1 MARLGTKLALFNLIS
16 KLIVGVVFM
25 AFLPRLVERINIIQT
40 DDELIDK
47 RERVIDLISQIGI
60 EPFITGDTATV
71 FGSYNILKE
80 EFISLEKT
88 ELEEDWNFIEITE
101 RIIDNETI
109 KYRVLNYSFQINGE
123 TYLLEIGKSLESIE
137 YTQRNISRI
146 ILLFLISIIL
156 ITLIAE
162 LVYSGRVV
170 HPLKLIRNKL
180 RMTSTPSL
188 FDNTPV
194 KTTTSDFS
202 QLDQTINELMKKIND
217 LFKKEKEITVNISHE
232 LLTPISVLRSKLEN
246 ILLQTDMDGE
256 LASKIEDSLKTLHRL
271 KTLVNSLLLVAR
283 IESQQ
288 FVKEDSCEIRDL
300 LSDIKEELEP
310 LAVDKGVSLLFQP
323 ETSFLMKHC
332 NRSLIFSMIYNVVN
346 NAIKNTDKDGEV
358 KIVFRFI
365 DQVYDIAVND
375 NGPGISREQM
385 ENLFERFRKK
395 LDPEKDNTGI
405 GLAITKSIADFHNI
419 KINVVSEPGK
429 GTQFSFIFP
438 KIS

>member
-16 KLIVGVVFM
+16 KLIVGAVFM
-25 AFLPRLVERINIIQT
+25 AFLPSLVERINIIQT

-47 RERVIDLISQIGI
+47 REKVIGLIAQIGI
-60 EPFITGDTATV
+60 EPFITSDTSTV

-137 YTQRNISRI
+137 YTQRNISSI

-156 ITLIAE
+156 ITLVAE
-162 LVYSGRVV
+162 LAYSGRIVY
-170 HPLKLIRNKL
+170 PLKLIRNKL

-188 FDNTPV
+188 FDTTPV

-202 QLDQTINELMKKIND
+202 QLDQTINELMNKINE
-217 LFKKEKEITVNISHE
+217 LFMKEKEITVNISHE
-232 LLTPISVLRSKLEN
+232 LLTPVSVLRSKLEN

-271 KTLVNSLLLVAR
+271 KTLINSLLLVAR

-288 FVKEDSCEIRDL
+288 FVREDTCEIRDL

-310 LAVDKGVSLLFQP
+310 LAADKGIRLLYNP
-323 ETSFLMKHC
+323 ETSFMMKQC
-332 NRSLIFSMIYNVVN
+332 NRSLIFSMVYNVVN
-346 NAIKNTDKDGEV
+346 NAIKNIQNNGEV
-358 KIVFRFI
+358 RIVFRSV
-365 DQVYDIAVND
+365 DQVFEIGIYDD
-375 NGPGISREQM
+375 GPGISPEQM
-385 ENLFERFRKK
+385 DNLFERFRKK
-395 LDPEKDNTGI
+395 LDPDKDNTGI

-419 KINVVSEPGK
+419 KIKVMSESGK
-429 GTQFSFIFP
+429 GTQFFFIFP
-438 KIS
+438 ENS